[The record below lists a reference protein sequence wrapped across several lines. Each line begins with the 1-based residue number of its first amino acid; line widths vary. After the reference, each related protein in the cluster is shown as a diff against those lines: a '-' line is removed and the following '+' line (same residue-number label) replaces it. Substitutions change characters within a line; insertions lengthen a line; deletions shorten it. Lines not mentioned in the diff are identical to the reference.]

1 MKVNRDGVFSMSIS
15 GNAIVDRMSS
25 IQISGNVI
33 PQSWYKTITKDTGK
47 PYLAA
52 IVILSDIVYW
62 YRPVEVRDEDSGRTV
77 SIRKKFKSDLLQRS
91 YAQLAEQF
99 GISKRDATN
108 AVVALEKLGVIK
120 RHFRKIEVGGM
131 LMNNVLFIE
140 LVPDVL
146 ESITFGTEVTNGF
159 GDTYHSNKG
168 QGSLKFE
175 TGPTQKSETNT
186 KTTKETTTKTSKN
199 RVKAKA
205 FEPPT
210 LEEVESYIKEK
221 GYTNVNASKWIS
233 RYKANGW
240 MVGRVK
246 MKDWRAC
253 VDYWHNN
260 DFRKDYS
267 ASNNNVAQHTKE
279 ENALSFASPITF
291 D

>member
-1 MKVNRDGVFSMSIS
+1 MSS
-15 GNAIVDRMSS
+15 TGNAIVDRMASV
-25 IQISGNVI
+25 QISGNVI

-77 SIRKKFKSDLLQRS
+77 SMRKKFKSDLLQRS

-146 ESITFGTEVTNGF
+146 ESITFGTEESNGF

-168 QGSLKFE
+168 QGSLKLE

-186 KTTKETTTKTSKN
+186 KTTKETTTKTSKK

-205 FEPPT
+205 FVPPT
-210 LEEVESYIKEK
+210 IEEVESYIKEK
-221 GYTNVNASKWIS
+221 GYTNVSAAKWIS

-240 MVGRVK
+240 MVGRTK

-267 ASNNNVAQHTKE
+267 VSNNNVAQHTKE
-279 ENALSFASPITF
+279 ENELSFASPITF

>member
-1 MKVNRDGVFSMSIS
+1 MSS

-62 YRPVEVRDEDSGRTV
+62 YRPIEVRDEDSGRTV
-77 SIRKKFKSDLLQRS
+77 SMRKKFKSDLLQRS
-91 YAQLAEQF
+91 YAQLSEQF

-108 AVVALEKLGVIK
+108 AVIALEKLGVIK

-146 ESITFGTEVTNGF
+146 ESITFGTEESNGF

-168 QGSLKFE
+168 QGSLKLE

-186 KTTKETTTKTSKN
+186 KTTKETTTKTSKKM
-199 RVKAKA
+199 VKAKA
-205 FEPPT
+205 FIPPT
-210 LEEVESYIKEK
+210 LEEIRSYIAEM
-221 GYTNVNASKWIS
+221 GYGLDPEEFLDSNEQTGWKTKSGQQVRDWQARVRMFERNRRKWTAERS
-233 RYKANGW
+233 QSTEQQSGV
-240 MVGRVK
+240 ME
-246 MKDWRAC
+246 
-253 VDYWHNN
+253 
-260 DFRKDYS
+260 
-267 ASNNNVAQHTKE
+267 HTKE

>member
-1 MKVNRDGVFSMSIS
+1 MSS
-15 GNAIVDRMSS
+15 TGNAIVDRMSS

-77 SIRKKFKSDLLQRS
+77 SMRKKFKSDLLQRS

-146 ESITFGTEVTNGF
+146 ESITFGTEVSNGF

-205 FEPPT
+205 FVPPT
-210 LEEVESYIKEK
+210 IEEVESYIKEK
-221 GYTNVNASKWIS
+221 GYTNVNAAKWMA
-233 RYKANGW
+233 RYESNGW
-240 MVGRVK
+240 MVGHSK
-246 MKDWRAC
+246 MKNWKAA
-253 VDYWHNN
+253 VTYWHLN
-260 DFRKDYS
+260 DYGKDYS
-267 ASNNNVAQHTKE
+267 ASNDSVVQHTEE
-279 ENALSFASPITF
+279 ENKLAFASPITF

>member
-1 MKVNRDGVFSMSIS
+1 MFSMSS
-15 GNAIVDRMSS
+15 TGNAIVDRMAS

-77 SIRKKFKSDLLQRS
+77 SMRKKFKSDLLQRS
-91 YAQLAEQF
+91 YAQLAEQL

-108 AVVALEKLGVIK
+108 AVVALEKLGVVK

-146 ESITFGTEVTNGF
+146 ESITFGTEVSNGF

-168 QGSLKFE
+168 QVSLKFE

-205 FEPPT
+205 FTPPT
-210 LEEVESYIKEK
+210 IDEIKSYIDEM
-221 GYTNVNASKWIS
+221 GYGLDPEEFLD
-233 RYKANGW
+233 ANEQTGW
-240 MVGRVK
+240 K
-246 MKDWRAC
+246 MKNGQQVRDWKAR
-253 VDYWHNN
+253 VRTFERN
-260 DFRKDYS
+260 RKKWTAERS
-267 ASNNNVAQHTKE
+267 RGEESQSGVMEHTKE
-279 ENALSFASPITF
+279 ENELSFASPITF

>member
-1 MKVNRDGVFSMSIS
+1 MFSMNST
-15 GNAIVDRMSS
+15 GNSIVDRMSF

-33 PQSWYKTITKDTGK
+33 PQSWYKSITKDTGK

-77 SIRKKFKSDLLQRS
+77 SMKKKFKSDLLQRS

-140 LVPDVL
+140 LIPDAL
-146 ESITFGTEVTNGF
+146 ESITFGTELSNGF

-175 TGPTQKSETNT
+175 TGPPQKSDTNT
-186 KTTKETTTKTSKN
+186 EITTEITTKTSKD

-205 FEPPT
+205 FTPPNI
-210 LEEVESYIKEK
+210 EEVESYIKEK
-221 GYTNVNASKWIS
+221 GYTNVNASKWMAYYES
-233 RYKANGW
+233 NGW
-240 MVGRVK
+240 KVGRSK
-246 MKDWRAC
+246 MKNWRASIT
-253 VDYWHNN
+253 YWHNN
-260 DFRKDYS
+260 GYDGGRGTQKNDI
-267 ASNNNVAQHTKE
+267 AQHTEE
-279 ENALSFASPITF
+279 ENRLAFASPITF

>member
-1 MKVNRDGVFSMSIS
+1 MSS

-47 PYLAA
+47 PHLAA

-62 YRPVEVRDEDSGRTV
+62 YRPIEVRDEDSGRTV
-77 SIRKKFKSDLLQRS
+77 SMRKKFKSDLLQRS
-91 YAQLAEQF
+91 YAQLSEQF

-108 AVVALEKLGVIK
+108 AVIALEKLGVIK

-146 ESITFGTEVTNGF
+146 ESITFGTEESNGF

-168 QGSLKFE
+168 QGSLKLE

-186 KTTKETTTKTSKN
+186 KTNKETTTKTSKKM
-199 RVKAKA
+199 VKAKA
-205 FEPPT
+205 FVPPT
-210 LEEVESYIKEK
+210 IEEVESYIKEK

-260 DFRKDYS
+260 DFKKDYS
-267 ASNNNVAQHTKE
+267 ASSNNVAQQMGFTPSEQIEKWGSK
-279 ENALSFASPITF
+279 L
-291 D
+291 

>member
-1 MKVNRDGVFSMSIS
+1 MNST
-15 GNAIVDRMSS
+15 GNIIVDRMSS

-77 SIRKKFKSDLLQRS
+77 SMRKKFKSDLLQRS

-146 ESITFGTEVTNGF
+146 ESITFGTELSNGF
-159 GDTYHSNKG
+159 GDTYHLNKG

-175 TGPTQKSETNT
+175 TGPTQKRETNT
-186 KTTKETTTKTSKN
+186 KTTKETTTKTSKEDIYDESGKK
-199 RVKAKA
+199 RGQGKK
-205 FEPPT
+205 FTPPT
-210 LEEVESYIKEK
+210 FEQVKDWYDKK
-221 GYTNVNASKWIS
+221 GYGFDLDHFWHYFNDEDWHDKQGKLV
-233 RYKANGW
+233 
-240 MVGRVK
+240 
-246 MKDWRAC
+246 KDWKRRMANFE
-253 VDYWHNN
+253 HN
-260 DFRKDYS
+260 
-267 ASNNNVAQHTKE
+267 HKE
-279 ENALSFASPITF
+279 WAGTRSQSKPQPVQEELPEAYNF
-291 D
+291 